1 MRRTGS
7 GECFVVRT
15 LTLTPDGAK
24 PIESFEIGQLV
35 LSHDRHEGLVAR
47 AVTALQCHRCR
58 VICRIMSAGAWLKG
72 ARRTQPNQDWRVLL
86 GGQLGGTALLAPGVT
101 IAARPRCPHAMGSF
115 TARDELSRIKI
126 GGCCSGGNSEARP
139 CWRQV

>member
-72 ARRTQPNQDWRVLL
+72 ARRTQP
-86 GGQLGGTALLAPGVT
+86 
-101 IAARPRCPHAMGSF
+101 
-115 TARDELSRIKI
+115 IKI
-126 GGCCSGGNSEARP
+126 GGCCYGGNSEARP
-139 CWRQV
+139 CGRQV